1 MRHPED
7 TQWLNIGTN
16 ENIYIIVMTLHTGS
30 KYSQQG
36 NNRNCKQNNFTVHQ

>member
-30 KYSQQG
+30 KYSQEG
-36 NNRNCKQNNFTVHQ
+36 NNIKL